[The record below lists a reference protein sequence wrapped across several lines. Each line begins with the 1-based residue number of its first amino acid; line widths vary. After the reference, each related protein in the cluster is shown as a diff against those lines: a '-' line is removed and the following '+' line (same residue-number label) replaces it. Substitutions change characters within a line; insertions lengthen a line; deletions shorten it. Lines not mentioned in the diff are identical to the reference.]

1 MEAGGMSQIAPGF
14 WTALSTSASS
24 SDDWQVRPPLAEIC
38 PRLLGSVTSSG
49 ERRLLVALAT
59 GEESVEDS
67 RSRGFRV
74 GNEELVDDRGARA
87 RYVVIK
93 CLDAADHDLFDVIG
107 VDLAFAI
114 ATHPPAVA
122 ITRVLAKWRRFWG
135 QLPRPLLSRE
145 AQVGLFA
152 ELWFFS
158 RWLVPAAGPAAA
170 ATRWRGPLRSRHD
183 FEWVGR
189 SVEVK
194 GSSIVRKHLCHVNG
208 LDQLEPPE
216 NGELLLFALR
226 IRDEAGAA
234 HALPQLIADCRAL
247 LGVDRDALAVFET
260 ALLQTD
266 YSAAHEADY
275 AQTRWRIIDERLYR
289 VDENFSRLR
298 PSHFPS
304 GLPPGV
310 SEVGYILDVGTAGAD
325 FISLPANAATLLR

>member
-1 MEAGGMSQIAPGF
+1 MSQIAPDF
-14 WTALSTSASS
+14 WTALSPSASS
-24 SDDWQVRPPLAEIC
+24 GDDWQVRPPLAEIC
-38 PRLLGSVTSSG
+38 PRLLGSVARSG
-49 ERRLLVALAT
+49 ERRFLVALAA
-59 GEESVEDS
+59 GEESVDDS

-74 GNEELVDDRGARA
+74 GSAELVDDRGATG
-87 RYVVIK
+87 RYVVIE
-93 CLDAADHDLFDVIG
+93 CRDAAGHDLFDVIG

-114 ATHPPAVA
+114 ATHPPAIA

-135 QLPRPLLSRE
+135 QLPRPLLSRD

-158 RWLVPAAGPAAA
+158 RWMVPAAGPAAA

-183 FEWVGR
+183 FEWIGR

-194 GSSIVRKHLCHVNG
+194 GSSIVRNHLCHVNG

-234 HALPQLIADCRAL
+234 HVLPQLITECRAL
-247 LGVDRDALAVFET
+247 LAADRDALAVFET

-275 AQTRWRIIDERLYR
+275 AQTRWRVVDERLYR

-310 SEVGYILDVGTAGAD
+310 SEVGYTLDVSAAGGD
-325 FISLPANAATLLR
+325 FVSLPAAAVTLLR